1 MLLDGSSL
9 TCAQVFAIACDQ
21 APLLIGSLDRAREA
35 WRTAHTLTGAV
46 YGQTTGVGANK
57 DMEVP
62 AGGLDLLRSH
72 AGGAG
77 PLIEPERA
85 RAMLVVRLNQL
96 LAGGSGVNPR
106 LLPVLA
112 AAINSGFTP
121 PVRQYGAIGTGDL
134 TALASTALC
143 LLGELPWR
151 TGESPDV
158 PRFELESSDALP
170 FISSGAATASSQW
183 GYGCPSRERSVRATS
198 PAVAVRYSPT
208 SRPVAGSVERK
219 VAPAPSRHWPLM

>member
-72 AGGAG
+72 TGGAG

-151 TGESPDV
+151 TGESPEV

-170 FISSGAATASSQW
+170 FISSGAATLGDAALACHSL
-183 GYGCPSRERSVRATS
+183 GYLLGATIDVAAL
-198 PAVAVRYSPT
+198 PFFAV
-208 SRPVAGSVERK
+208 G
-219 VAPAPSRHWPLM
+219 APAGPFAAPVREARRHAGQ